1 LDFRKSFLFRP
12 GTLGAVTF
20 ILVMGITV
28 YVAVKQR
35 QLAFK
40 EDREKLVVEMEHT
53 KDHFRDVLYSD
64 ITVANSMSVIYREYG
79 FKNNFDSIAKA
90 LISKSEYAQIIQLTV
105 DGVITNVYPVAGYE
119 NTIGLNVSSDSIRQK
134 EYQRAQQKK
143 KIFFAGPRELRGG
156 GTGILGKVPV
166 ILGDTMNALVVV
178 LTRLDLIQRS
188 MNRPGSDHSKY
199 TYELIKK
206 TPGTDTSRY
215 YLSKTFSSALSP
227 NVTVEIPEGD
237 WTLSVSYADGYAPP
251 PLPLLTLITGFGIAL
266 LGAVMV
272 FRISNQNFI
281 LEKVVTEKT
290 HDLGERIKELGTIY
304 NVTTL
309 LQEENSETGE
319 LMQKIANMLPSGWQ
333 YPESCVAQIK
343 FDGQVYSSKDYV
355 ASIQKQR
362 ATFRTIDDKHG
373 YLEVAYTSDKPKAD
387 EGPFL
392 KEERALLNTLAD
404 HVLAYL
410 NKRHEQESKA
420 RSQAQFRAGFEYAA
434 IGMALVSLNNRWI
447 TVNHALCDMIGYTED
462 ELIGTVV
469 SDITH
474 PDDREGDILSVQRAL
489 SGEIDYYR
497 KEKRYV
503 HKNGAAVWIRLNVA
517 LVRDKGEPLYFV
529 GQIENITEKL
539 EADLKFRDLVE
550 KSMVG
555 VYIIQNNK
563 FAYVNPMIIVQSGYS
578 ETELLNMK
586 IEEFVHAGDA
596 EKVTENIKARITG
609 EVKGIRYE
617 IRAHRKSG
625 EMIWVEMFGNNTIY
639 QGKPAIIG
647 TMVDITEKKRTFN
660 ELEKSEANLRSLF
673 EATRISYMLLNDKLE
688 IMTVNQYFSEAYKNQ
703 TGYSLTVGAYF
714 PDQTIPSKR
723 EAIYLHCRNVIETGE
738 TVFSEPSYLN
748 EDGSMNYFESTYTP
762 VISNKEIIG
771 LCYTGVD
778 VTARKKAELERQNLL
793 AERLNIIEDL
803 TKRNHDLEQFSYI
816 VSHNVRGPVA
826 TILGLSSM
834 AKNTTYQPEV
844 RHTAVDGIHK
854 SASTLDSV
862 LMDLNDILALRKN
875 KSQSYTEVDLYEVAQ
890 TAVQMTTRVSERIH
904 PKFHF
909 DFNAAPSFYAIKS
922 YVQNIFYN
930 MISNAVKY
938 AKPNTDPELTMWSE
952 LTETHCVLHFRD
964 NGIGIDL
971 EKHSEYIFGLY
982 KRFHFSAEGKG
993 MGLYMVKTQVESL
1006 DGSVKVESKPG
1017 EGAHFILSFKIK
1029 PKS

>member
-1 LDFRKSFLFRP
+1 
-12 GTLGAVTF
+12 
-20 ILVMGITV
+20 
-28 YVAVKQR
+28 
-35 QLAFK
+35 
-40 EDREKLVVEMEHT
+40 
-53 KDHFRDVLYSD
+53 
-64 ITVANSMSVIYREYG
+64 
-79 FKNNFDSIAKA
+79 
-90 LISKSEYAQIIQLTV
+90 
-105 DGVITNVYPVAGYE
+105 
-119 NTIGLNVSSDSIRQK
+119 
-134 EYQRAQQKK
+134 
-143 KIFFAGPRELRGG
+143 
-156 GTGILGKVPV
+156 
-166 ILGDTMNALVVV
+166 
-178 LTRLDLIQRS
+178 
-188 MNRPGSDHSKY
+188 
-199 TYELIKK
+199 
-206 TPGTDTSRY
+206 
-215 YLSKTFSSALSP
+215 
-227 NVTVEIPEGD
+227 
-237 WTLSVSYADGYAPP
+237 
-251 PLPLLTLITGFGIAL
+251 
-266 LGAVMV
+266 
-272 FRISNQNFI
+272 
-281 LEKVVTEKT
+281 
-290 HDLGERIKELGTIY
+290 
-304 NVTTL
+304 
-309 LQEENSETGE
+309 
-319 LMQKIANMLPSGWQ
+319 
-333 YPESCVAQIK
+333 
-343 FDGQVYSSKDYV
+343 
-355 ASIQKQR
+355 
-362 ATFRTIDDKHG
+362 
-373 YLEVAYTSDKPKAD
+373 
-387 EGPFL
+387 
-392 KEERALLNTLAD
+392 
-404 HVLAYL
+404 
-410 NKRHEQESKA
+410 
-420 RSQAQFRAGFEYAA
+420 
-434 IGMALVSLNNRWI
+434 
-447 TVNHALCDMIGYTED
+447 
-462 ELIGTVV
+462 
-469 SDITH
+469 
-474 PDDREGDILSVQRAL
+474 
-489 SGEIDYYR
+489 
-497 KEKRYV
+497 
-503 HKNGAAVWIRLNVA
+503 
-517 LVRDKGEPLYFV
+517 
-529 GQIENITEKL
+529 
-539 EADLKFRDLVE
+539 
-550 KSMVG
+550 
-555 VYIIQNNK
+555 
-563 FAYVNPMIIVQSGYS
+563 
-578 ETELLNMK
+578 
-586 IEEFVHAGDA
+586 
-596 EKVTENIKARITG
+596 
-609 EVKGIRYE
+609 
-617 IRAHRKSG
+617 
-625 EMIWVEMFGNNTIY
+625 
-639 QGKPAIIG
+639 
-647 TMVDITEKKRTFN
+647 MVDITEKKRTFN